1 MGFLF
6 SKPAPPKSREPTPAE
21 SAELDAR
28 RAKVRMTKFAKR
40 NEAEADTLLGRA
52 KVAARAGNKETA
64 KRLLLVRKLKLK
76 AVKTAW
82 ANVTKLEELVAGIET
97 AQQQRDF
104 VSSLARG
111 TELLEQLNE
120 ALPIDR
126 VEDLMDRTD
135 DALAYQAEV
144 DALIARDMDPASAEE
159 VDAALDAIMQEDAP
173 AAVPAAA
180 VPAAAGANADEA
192 HDLPAAPTGTHDA
205 VDLPEAPSHAVPAA
219 REAVPA

>member
-1 MGFLF
+1 
-6 SKPAPPKSREPTPAE
+6 
-21 SAELDAR
+21 
-28 RAKVRMTKFAKR
+28 
-40 NEAEADTLLGRA
+40 
-52 KVAARAGNKETA
+52 AARAGNKETA

-97 AQQQRDF
+97 AQQQREF

-159 VDAALDAIMQEDAP
+159 VDAALDAIMNEDAP

-180 VPAAAGANADEA
+180 GADEGA
-192 HDLPAAPTGTHDA
+192 VHDLPAAPTRAHDA

>member
-21 SAELDAR
+21 SAELDVR

-40 NEAEADTLLGRA
+40 NEGEADTLLGRA
-52 KVAARAGNKETA
+52 KDAARAGNKETA

-97 AQQQRDF
+97 AQQQREF

-135 DALAYQAEV
+135 DALAYQA
-144 DALIARDMDPASAEE
+144 
-159 VDAALDAIMQEDAP
+159 
-173 AAVPAAA
+173 
-180 VPAAAGANADEA
+180 
-192 HDLPAAPTGTHDA
+192 
-205 VDLPEAPSHAVPAA
+205 
-219 REAVPA
+219 